1 MPILELVD
9 PQRNRRFR
17 VKGDH
22 FIIGRAEDSHG
33 IIEGDHQVS
42 RHHCEVRAVQDRWV
56 LRDLNSRN
64 GTLVKGR
71 PIEAVKLRDGGVFQ
85 VGFTYVRFFAE
96 EATAKKTPPANY
108 PKDVPQAPTTTN
120 PATVDMLDLTAVSA
134 ALAPP
139 GQVVEVDPQPA
150 PARPAA
156 RQAAPGNAPRPR
168 PAPAADDGG
177 DDAEAAYDVLDPIEV
192 TPTADDDAPLTV
204 GSGLQELVNAD
215 AEADGAGSP
224 TTSLGNL
231 LRMGRDPGFG
241 LEGLSLVNAR
251 GQTLHAA
258 GRDAA
263 ANQTLT
269 LLGML
274 LLGSVRCAA
283 SDIHIEP
290 RNEATTLRLRVDGT
304 MIEVGKLS
312 PDDTRK
318 LTGLIKVLSD
328 IDITRKAQVQEG
340 RFSAGVPGRA
350 IDYRVSLAPS
360 MHGQKIVLRVLDP
373 AQSPQYLDKLN
384 LPRRVHRGL
393 ERAASR
399 AQGVVLVCGP
409 TGSGKTTTLYAV
421 LRGLDAAARNVVTIE
436 DPIEYELDSITQLP
450 VKADRGDTYAS
461 LLRSCLRQDPD
472 VLVIGEIR
480 DSDTA
485 VTAMEAATTGHLVF
499 SSLHATDTL
508 GTVLRLLDL
517 DVEPYL
523 LASTLNLILA
533 QRLVRRLCPHCRKP
547 TKLDEDELKE
557 MGLDPKQ
564 RQSIFDADGCAE
576 CFHTGYHGRIGVF
589 ELLQVDDTLR
599 DLIMSKPTLVDMR
612 KAIADGGT
620 VTLAMHGRERV
631 LAGET
636 SPEEA
641 DLVVGLQ

>member
-17 VKGDH
+17 IKGDH
-22 FIIGRAEDSHG
+22 FVIGRADDSHA
-33 IIEGDHQVS
+33 IIDNDHQVS
-42 RHHCEVRAVQDRWV
+42 RHHCEVREVQGRWV
-56 LRDLNSRN
+56 LRDLKSRN
-64 GTLVKGR
+64 GTLVKGQ
-71 PIEAVKLRDGGVFQ
+71 PVEAVKLRDCGVFQ
-85 VGFTYVRFFAE
+85 VGDTFVRFFADE
-96 EATAKKTPPANY
+96 SSAKKNPPANY
-108 PKDVPQAPTTTN
+108 PQGLPKRPAGQADAT
-120 PATVDMLDLTAVSA
+120 AQTVDMLDLTMVSA

-139 GQVVEVDPQPA
+139 GEVIEVDPEPSA
-150 PARPAA
+150 PQ
-156 RQAAPGNAPRPR
+156 RQAASPPR
-168 PAPAADDGG
+168 AATGGG
-177 DDAEAAYDVLDPIEV
+177 DDEEAAYEVLEPIDVV
-192 TPTADDDAPLTV
+192 PTADDDAPSTV

-215 AEADGAGSP
+215 AAASP
-224 TTSLGNL
+224 QATTSLGNL
-231 LRMGRDPGFG
+231 LEMGHDPGFG
-241 LEGLSLVNAR
+241 LEGLALVNAR

-263 ANQTLT
+263 TNQTLT
-269 LLGML
+269 LLGLL
-274 LLGSVRCAA
+274 LLGSIRCAA

-290 RNEATTLRLRVDGT
+290 RHEATTLRLRVDGT

-312 PDDTRK
+312 SDDTRK
-318 LTGLIKVLSD
+318 LTGLVKVLSD

-373 AQSPQYLDKLN
+373 AQSPQTLDRLD

-399 AQGVVLVCGP
+399 AQGVILVCGP

-421 LRGLDAAARNVVTIE
+421 LRGIDAASRNVVTIE
-436 DPIEYELDSITQLP
+436 DPVEYELDSITQLP
-450 VKADRGDTYAS
+450 VKADRGDTYGS
-461 LLRSCLRQDPD
+461 LLRSTLRQDPD
-472 VLVIGEIR
+472 VIVIGEIR
-480 DSDTA
+480 DGDTA

-499 SSLHATDTL
+499 SSLHATDSL

-517 DVEPYL
+517 NVEPYL
-523 LASTLNLILA
+523 LASTLNLVLA
-533 QRLVRRLCPHCRKP
+533 QRLVRRLCPHCKVP
-547 TKLDEDELKE
+547 TKLKDDDLKD
-557 MGLDPKQ
+557 MGLDPAK
-564 RQSIFDADGCAE
+564 RKDIYDSDGCAE
-576 CFHTGYHGRIGVF
+576 CFRTGYSGRLGVF
-589 ELLQVDDTLR
+589 ELLTFDDTLR

-612 KAIADGGT
+612 KAVADSGT
-620 VTLAMHGRERV
+620 LTLAMHARERV